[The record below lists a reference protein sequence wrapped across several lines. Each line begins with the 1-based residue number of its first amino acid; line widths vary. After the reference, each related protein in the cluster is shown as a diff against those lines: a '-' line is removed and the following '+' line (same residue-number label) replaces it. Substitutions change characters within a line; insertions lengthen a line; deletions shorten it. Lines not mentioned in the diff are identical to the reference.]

1 MRRVPMLLLLGV
13 VALGVGV
20 AACGGDD
27 GDNAAGTVTVTVTA
41 AGAPSESAADKGEI
55 VKVELGESGSTYFV
69 KPDTTTV
76 AAGKVTFAVTNVGEL
91 YHEFIVYSNLDNV
104 SAGDLP
110 VNEEDDEADL
120 VEENIIGEAPY
131 ATPPI
136 VPSDKKRGDADHRFP
151 RRHPGWHGE
160 SGRAV
165 GLRNT
170 TAGQCRGGQNP
181 CPGLASRVRRRR
193 RESHRSFFPGGGCVR
208 RTGPRSGDL
217 HAAGHAGRVMTTADV

>member
-136 VPSDKKRGDADHRFP
+136 VPSDKKPGDADHRIRSGGWGPSSRWTWMPGRTSCSATCRVTTP
-151 RRHPGWHGE
+151 RPSSTPHSPW
-160 SGRAV
+160 
-165 GLRNT
+165 
-170 TAGQCRGGQNP
+170 
-181 CPGLASRVRRRR
+181 SRVLPLGRRI
-193 RESHRSFFPGGGCVR
+193 
-208 RTGPRSGDL
+208 GD
-217 HAAGHAGRVMTTADV
+217 R